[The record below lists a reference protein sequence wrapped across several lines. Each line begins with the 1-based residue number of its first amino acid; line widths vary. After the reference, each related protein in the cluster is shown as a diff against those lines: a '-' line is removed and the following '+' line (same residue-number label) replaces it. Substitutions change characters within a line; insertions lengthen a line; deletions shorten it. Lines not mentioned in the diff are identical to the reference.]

1 MKTNLLLSYLN
12 NIQKGNQQFI
22 SFQNSIRKNSNLRP
36 INILESQDEGGYG
49 DSRYSVVGPSYWS
62 LTQGDPQPGSR
73 QSQPPPGDLTNWTWV
88 TNNSSSTGGYWQY
101 NGNVNDN
108 HWQWNSE
115 SGIWIITINGVTY
128 FSFGGDSPI
137 EQVGGGGQQSPQP
150 MDEWSEYFSQQG
162 LPEWPWWDFLSKLE
176 DAVALWIVGN
186 VPGIIPGAGGQAIA
200 GIASLIVGFFGAD
213 IAAFIIAN
221 NLGPALVGPGA
232 TTTLGQILTVFQPGP
247 SNVGFAAWNNVR
259 QIATAI
265 ANGQSI
271 SSLFSGG
278 AVNGVT
284 MGALVRSLAIAG
296 LAVGSILSI
305 VASWWHIYNILQDPN
320 WDSSTPPPISHKD
333 IWNFVRQ
340 PVPQVDSPESLA
352 PTPSVI
358 PGGIPGVPPPSTSQQ
373 SGRLDLGGWFPGY

>member
-36 INILESQDEGGYG
+36 ITILES
-49 DSRYSVVGPSYWS
+49 P
-62 LTQGDPQPGSR
+62 QGEPQWGSS
-73 QSQPPPGDLTNWTWV
+73 QTQPPPGDLSNWTWI
-88 TNNSSSTGGYWQY
+88 TYGSGGSDLGGYWQY

-162 LPEWPWWDFLSKLE
+162 LPEWPWWDFLSQLE
-176 DAVALWIVGN
+176 NAVASWILGN
-186 VPGIIPGAGGQAIA
+186 VPGIIPGATGQAIA
-200 GIASLIVGFFGAD
+200 GLAGMLVGFFGAD
-213 IAAFIIAN
+213 IAAYIIAN

-358 PGGIPGVPPPSTSQQ
+358 PGGIPGVPPPSTSQG